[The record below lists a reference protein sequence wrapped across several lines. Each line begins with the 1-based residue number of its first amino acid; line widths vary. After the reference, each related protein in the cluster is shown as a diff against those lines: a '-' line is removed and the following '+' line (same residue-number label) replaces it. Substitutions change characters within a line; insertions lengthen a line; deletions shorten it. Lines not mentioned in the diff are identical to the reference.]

1 MSKRESI
8 LTWIGV
14 IGMWTIG
21 GAIYPVLSDVTKV
34 VAPMNLVFY
43 RSLGS
48 ACLLG
53 TLLLFFQRHAFK
65 DLKFDRRLIPL
76 VVASLLFNPGC
87 AGTLAWASAKIP
99 GAITALLFGSLPA
112 IATIF
117 GALVGRRT
125 NRMAV
130 MGVVVATL
138 AVAFLVGHP
147 SGTITTAGIIAAL
160 LATVSWFAATE
171 VWVTY
176 NPGYPLLLATFMQ
189 TLIGA
194 LGAFLARPILNSPP
208 VHVHE
213 VFIGGVIFLTFAF
226 ATQHFMYLGIS
237 SRVSEMILTSFGFV
251 NPLIAALVGYFFYSQ
266 KLTLMQGTAGGILL
280 VGVALVV
287 RNEKSPSKD

>member
-1 MSKRESI
+1 MKKRESI
-8 LTWIGV
+8 FTWIGV
-14 IGMWTIG
+14 VGMWTIG

-43 RSLGS
+43 RSFGS
-48 ACLLG
+48 AVLLG
-53 TLLLFFQRHAFK
+53 LLLLIFQRNTFK
-65 DLKFDRRLIPL
+65 ELKLDRRLIPL
-76 VVASLLFNPGC
+76 IAASLLFNPGC
-87 AGTLAWASAKIP
+87 AATLAWASVKIP

-112 IATIF
+112 IATVF

-130 MGVVVATL
+130 MGVVIATI
-138 AVAFLVGHP
+138 AVGFLIGHP
-147 SGTITTAGIIAAL
+147 SGTITTSGIMAAL

-176 NPGYPLLLATFMQ
+176 NPGYSLLLATFMQ

-194 LGAFLARPILNSPP
+194 LGAFVARPILNSPP
-208 VHVHE
+208 VHLHE
-213 VFIGGVIFLTFAF
+213 VFIGGVVFLTFAF

-251 NPLIAALVGYFFYSQ
+251 NPLIAAIVGYFFYSQ
-266 KLTLMQGTAGGILL
+266 KVTVMQGAAGVILL
-280 VGVALVV
+280 TGVALVV
-287 RNEKSPSKD
+287 RNEKNPSTG